1 MASLLELMVFQPSAL
16 VDAQLAANCCVLLLF
31 VGSLSEL
38 AIASCCFV
46 LVHDVSV
53 GNKHLLFTFA
63 SCCFVAI
70 LVDS

>member
-53 GNKHLLFTFA
+53 
-63 SCCFVAI
+63 
-70 LVDS
+70 DQP